1 VYGASRRTIEL
12 IRSIRVCRTPALGGK
27 RITCQSCG
35 HARYQYLSC
44 GNSQCP
50 QCQGIKRLQRQ
61 DRLRCRMLQVPYCHI
76 TFTLPHCLNGL
87 ARRNPWLVYN
97 LMFRSAWQTVRR
109 L

>member
-1 VYGASRRTIEL
+1 MYGASRRTIEL

-27 RITCQSCG
+27 RITFQSCG

-61 DRLRCRMLQVPYCHI
+61 DRLRCRMLQVPY
-76 TFTLPHCLNGL
+76 
-87 ARRNPWLVYN
+87 
-97 LMFRSAWQTVRR
+97 
-109 L
+109 